1 MKNKMRL
8 SRLYIIGFSLCCL
21 ALSGCLN
28 LKPKVDDVK
37 LFALGPIDVKA
48 EPTRKGPAIYISRP
62 DLPAYLDGKRL
73 QFRKVNGEVGE
84 LKNARWAEP
93 LEEGVAR
100 ALAEYLLASG
110 EQQVSG
116 FYPWPMRSRD
126 SLELR
131 VHFYKLGAL
140 ASGEVRMVANW
151 ELRDSKQVVKSGSYQ
166 SEGITWVTGQAA
178 SQVEGINRAL
188 SQLAVEVLEAL

>member
-1 MKNKMRL
+1 MKTKMRL
-8 SRLYIIGFSLCCL
+8 SRFYLIGFCLCCL
-21 ALSGCLN
+21 GLSSCLN

-37 LFALGPIDVKA
+37 LFALGPIETESVSA
-48 EPTRKGPAIYISRP
+48 AKGPAIYISRP

-73 QFRKVNGEVGE
+73 QFRKDNGEIGE

-126 SLELR
+126 GLELR

-140 ASGEVRMVANW
+140 ASGEIRMVANW
-151 ELRDSKQVVKSGSYQ
+151 ELRDSKQILKAGKYQ
-166 SEGITWVTGQAA
+166 SEGITWVLGQAE
-178 SQVEGINRAL
+178 SQVEGLNRAL
-188 SQLAVEVLEAL
+188 AQLALEVSASL